1 MNCIVY
7 DKDDNMIG
15 VFAMYQNLK
24 EIMDMD
30 VVVDTSISIIDLE
43 LTVGL
48 FWELTY
54 SRTEEKERLVK
65 EALESKNEVTEY

>member
-1 MNCIVY
+1 
-7 DKDDNMIG
+7 MIG
-15 VFAMYQNLK
+15 VIAMYQNLK

-54 SRTEEKERLVK
+54 SRTEEQERLVK

>member
-15 VFAMYQNLK
+15 VIAMYQNLK

-30 VVVDTSISIIDLE
+30 VVVDTSILIIDLE

-48 FWELTY
+48 F
-54 SRTEEKERLVK
+54 
-65 EALESKNEVTEY
+65 